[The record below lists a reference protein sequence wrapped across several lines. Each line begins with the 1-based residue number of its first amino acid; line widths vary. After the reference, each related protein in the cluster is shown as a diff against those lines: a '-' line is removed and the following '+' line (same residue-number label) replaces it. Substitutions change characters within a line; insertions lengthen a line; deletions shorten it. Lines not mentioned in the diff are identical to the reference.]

1 MREGKL
7 GCAECYSLFFEEL
20 QPSLQRIH
28 GRIKHNGKISAG
40 GGVEAQEQKS
50 REKEKAQKLAALK
63 SDMKKAIEEQDFE
76 RAATPRNRTTIIVRC
91 CPTPHKLSVLQI
103 GFGMMNK
110 WYIEK
115 GAEGDV
121 ALSTRIRLARN
132 IADFPFPSKLDIKG
146 KNENCSL
153 LRGVLAGEGADDF
166 KYIDMN
172 CLTPSQAVSLAERH
186 LISPEF
192 TTNRDGRGL
201 LLTDDE
207 SVSIMICEEDHIR
220 LQVMKAGLSLD
231 EAFETADKID
241 NRLDAALDYAFDD
254 RIGYLTQCPTN
265 LGTAMRAS
273 VMLHLPALTATGKI
287 SSIASTVSK
296 LGLTIRGAYGE
307 GTSARGCIYQMSNR
321 ITLGITE
328 RAALDNLRAIT
339 LQIAAQE
346 RAAQEVVLKRPAEE
360 DKVFRAM

>member
-1 MREGKL
+1 M
-7 GCAECYSLFFEEL
+7 
-20 QPSLQRIH
+20 
-28 GRIKHNGKISAG
+28 
-40 GGVEAQEQKS
+40 
-50 REKEKAQKLAALK
+50 
-63 SDMKKAIEEQDFE
+63 D
-76 RAATPRNRTTIIVRC
+76 
-91 CPTPHKLSVLQI
+91 
-103 GFGMMNK
+103 K

-121 ALSTRIRLARN
+121 VLSTRIRLARN
-132 IADFPFPSKLDIKG
+132 IDEFPFPSKLDRIG
-146 KNENCSL
+146 KSKVCALVRDAL
-153 LRGVLAGEGADDF
+153 LSCDNSGFA
-166 KYIDMN
+166 YIDMN
-172 CLTPSQAVSLAERH
+172 TLTPSQAVSLAERH

-192 TTNRDGRGL
+192 TTDRDGRAL
-201 LLTDDE
+201 LLTEDE

-220 LQVMKAGLSLD
+220 LQVMKAGLSLN
-231 EAFETADKID
+231 EAYDIADKID
-241 NRLDAALDYAFDD
+241 NVLDAKLHYAFDE

-307 GTSARGCIYQMSNR
+307 GSSARGCIYQMSNR

-328 RAALDNLRAIT
+328 RAALDNLSAIT

-346 RAAQEVVLKRPAEE
+346 RAAQTMLLKNPSEE
-360 DKVFRAM
+360 DKVFRAVGILKNARLLSNDEFMELISLVRMGTSRGVFDLPLEKINELIVNMQPATINAAQGKSLEPAERDALRAKSIREMLDVRQ

>member
-1 MREGKL
+1 
-7 GCAECYSLFFEEL
+7 
-20 QPSLQRIH
+20 
-28 GRIKHNGKISAG
+28 
-40 GGVEAQEQKS
+40 
-50 REKEKAQKLAALK
+50 
-63 SDMKKAIEEQDFE
+63 
-76 RAATPRNRTTIIVRC
+76 
-91 CPTPHKLSVLQI
+91 
-103 GFGMMNK
+103 MNK

-121 ALSTRIRLARN
+121 VLSTRIRLARN
-132 IADFPFPSKLDIKG
+132 IDEFPFPSKLDGNG
-146 KNENCSL
+146 KRKVCTLVRDAL
-153 LRGVLAGEGADDF
+153 LSGDKNGFA
-166 KYIDMN
+166 YIDMTT
-172 CLTPSQAVSLAERH
+172 LTPSQAVSLAERH

-192 TTNRDGRGL
+192 TTDRDGRGL
-201 LLTDDE
+201 LLTEDE

-220 LQVMKAGLSLD
+220 LQVMKAGLSLN
-231 EAFETADKID
+231 EAYDIANKID
-241 NRLDAALDYAFDD
+241 NVLDSRLHYAFDE

-307 GTSARGCIYQMSNR
+307 GSSARGCIYQMSNR

-328 RAALDNLRAIT
+328 QAALDNLSAIT

-346 RAAQEVVLKRPAEE
+346 RAAQTMLLKNPAEE
-360 DKVFRAM
+360 DKVFRAVGILENARLLSGDEFMELISLVRMGTARGVFDFPLEKINELIVNMQPATINAAQGKNLEPAERDAIRAKSIRDVLDDRC